1 MKNFDLKKLHYFSG
15 VTLCI
20 FIFAHLGNHSTVFF
34 GADFHIEIMEFLRKI
49 YRNPIIE
56 FLLLLAVGVQV
67 LSGLK
72 LWKKLRLQEEKSF
85 AEKYQILSG
94 LYLAFFLLIHVSAVL
109 SGRFVFGLDT
119 NLYFGAAGLN
129 IFPLYLFFVPY
140 YLLSIISI
148 FTHVACIHFRKTD
161 SAFGAK
167 TIFGIGVFM
176 AIIIVYGM
184 TGLEIPRE
192 YYVPYGM

>member
-15 VTLCI
+15 VTLCL
-20 FIFAHLGNHSTVFF
+20 FIFAHLGNHLSVFF
-34 GADFHIEIMEFLRKI
+34 GADFHIEIMDSLRAI
-49 YRNPIIE
+49 YRNPIVE
-56 FLLLLAVGVQV
+56 SLLLLAVAVQ
-67 LSGLK
+67 LFSGLK
-72 LWKKLRLQEEKSF
+72 LWRKLRLEEKKSF

-148 FTHVACIHFRKTD
+148 FTHIACIHFRKTD
-161 SAFGAK
+161 SALGAK
-167 TIFGIGVFM
+167 IIFIIGVFM
-176 AIIIVYGM
+176 AIAIVYGM
-184 TGLEIPRE
+184 TGLKIPPE
-192 YYVPYGM
+192 YYTPYGM

>member
-1 MKNFDLKKLHYFSG
+1 LPLYFCSPWQSF
-15 VTLCI
+15 VC
-20 FIFAHLGNHSTVFF
+20 FF
-34 GADFHIEIMEFLRKI
+34 WRRFS
-49 YRNPIIE
+49 YRNYG
-56 FLLLLAVGVQV
+56 FFARN
-67 LSGLK
+67 LSK
-72 LWKKLRLQEEKSF
+72 SDSEKKSF

-148 FTHVACIHFRKTD
+148 FTHIACIHFRKTD
-161 SAFGAK
+161 SALGAK
-167 TIFGIGVFM
+167 IIFIIGVFM
-176 AIIIVYGM
+176 AIAIVYGM
-184 TGLEIPRE
+184 TGLKIPPE
-192 YYVPYGM
+192 YYTPYGM